1 MKKTKKMLSFVLSML
16 LIVTMFPTMAFAKE
30 EAKTWKFGELSLK
43 AGDVLG
49 KDTEIKN
56 DAENREI
63 RILSEKTN
71 PDEKKDQKDDKE
83 RIKTE
88 KEAVIAAAASWNLKD
103 LTEKAKKAPADY
115 LLKKADSWNGSWIVT
130 KIAETETK
138 DAIEIQ
144 IRTYEY
150 VAVTEI
156 QGIPKEI
163 PGTTALTGKAVP
175 ENADQKQITW
185 EITDAGMTG
194 AVLDGTNLKVTNAGT
209 VNLLATIK
217 DGKKTGVDFTQ
228 EFTVIVKAADY
239 TKVTEALALIPE
251 DMGRYT
257 EESAAAVQKAKIL
270 VRVNPIHEA
279 LADYP
284 SSQDEIESVIKAG
297 ADIIMLPFFKKVTEV
312 QRFLS
317 IVDGRAKTCLLVE
330 TPEAALLIDEILEL
344 KGIDMIHLGL
354 NDLHLALGM
363 KFMFELLADGTVDRL
378 SSKIKA
384 KGIPFG
390 FGGIA
395 TLTGGAMPGSMVLKE
410 HYRLGSSMVI
420 VSRSFC
426 NTDITTNLNEVRTIF
441 NESIADIRRLEEEAQ
456 EAATYFSNNRS
467 AVIDSVNQIVENK

>member
-1 MKKTKKMLSFVLSML
+1 MNPITMQIVADKYIRMALEEDINSEDVSTNAVMPRYQLGTVDLICKQDGIIAGLDVFARAFQL
-16 LIVTMFPTMAFAKE
+16 L
-30 EAKTWKFGELSLK
+30 
-43 AGDVLG
+43 
-49 KDTEIKN
+49 
-56 DAENREI
+56 
-63 RILSEKTN
+63 
-71 PDEKKDQKDDKE
+71 DEKIEIAFHAADGDAVKKGQLLATVTGDIRVLLSAERTALNYLQRMSGIATYTNAVAKLLAGTKTTLLDTRKTTPCMRVFEKYAVTVGGGSNHRYNLSDGVMLKDNH
-83 RIKTE
+83 IGAAGGV
-88 KEAVIAAAASWNLKD
+88 KEAIAAA
-103 LTEKAKKAPADY
+103 KAYAPF
-115 LLKKADSWNGSWIVT
+115 VR
-130 KIAETETK
+130 KIEVETETL
-138 DAIEIQ
+138 DMVRE
-144 IRTYEY
+144 
-150 VAVTEI
+150 AVE
-156 QGIPKEI
+156 
-163 PGTTALTGKAVP
+163 
-175 ENADQKQITW
+175 
-185 EITDAGMTG
+185 
-194 AVLDGTNLKVTNAGT
+194 
-209 VNLLATIK
+209 
-217 DGKKTGVDFTQ
+217 
-228 EFTVIVKAADY
+228 
-239 TKVTEALALIPE
+239 
-251 DMGRYT
+251 
-257 EESAAAVQKAKIL
+257 
-270 VRVNPIHEA
+270 
-279 LADYP
+279 
-284 SSQDEIESVIKAG
+284 AG